1 MAITPA
7 SSYALQGIQNAA
19 QGLRENA
26 AEIASAD
33 QLSGAAERPLTEP
46 LVENIQY
53 ELQNAASV
61 KVLQTED
68 RMLGML
74 LDEKA

>member
-7 SSYALQGIQNAA
+7 SGYALQGIQSSF

-33 QLSGAAERPLTEP
+33 QLSGTAERSIAEP

-61 KVLQTED
+61 KVIQTED